1 MVTFVVNRTLLRD
14 PRRFLRRCRLAADDR
29 GWKPWFVPTSEAE
42 DGLALTRRAVAAG
55 ASLVFAVGGDG
66 TVRACAEALAG
77 TGVPLAIVPLGTA
90 NLTARAL
97 GVPARADR
105 AVDAGFDGQRPP
117 DRPGPARRD
126 RQGRDR
132 LDGTGVDMT
141 SRSGTEGR
149 ATRFAAMAGIG
160 LDAAVVEAA
169 DEQLKRR
176 LGWVAYA
183 VSGVTRLSLPPR
195 DFTVRLDDAEPLR
208 RRARCVVVA
217 NAGLLPG
224 GFTLLPGA
232 RLDDGLLDVGI
243 LAPAGTW
250 GWVRVAG
257 RVLAR
262 GRRQDHSLERFQA
275 RRVQVSADVKL
286 PRQVDGEIVA
296 PGQTLSVSVC
306 PGVLVVRQAAADARR
321 AVRGRDPRGLR
332 DLTVL
337 IGLGGGLDADRAQPR
352 GVALVQGG
360 VGADLLRVG
369 LALRGLVP
377 VTPGHGGWV
386 DLGPVDERGVALQ
399 DRVPPVLGDPQ
410 RHRGHP
416 AGVADDDPAVGVDPA
431 GAGVGRAGGGHAGA
445 ARGGEPGAAL
455 ERPDED
461 LGGLEREQHRQVR
474 PGREHVRPGRHP
486 FPHRDQVG
494 LDVLVDDG
502 D

>member
-1 MVTFVVNRTLLRD
+1 MVTFVVNRTLLHD

-77 TGVPLAIVPLGTA
+77 TRVPLAIVPLGTA

-105 AVDAGFDGQRPP
+105 AVDAGFDG
-117 DRPGPARRD
+117 RD
-126 RQGRDR
+126 RRIDLAL
-132 LDGTGVDMT
+132 LDGTGVDGTGLDRTGLDRTGLDRTGVDMT
-141 SRSGTEGR
+141 RRSGTEGNT
-149 ATRFAAMAGIG
+149 ARFAAMAGIG
-160 LDAAVVEAA
+160 LDAAVVDAA
-169 DEQLKRR
+169 GEQLKRR

-183 VSGVTRLSLPPR
+183 VSGVTRLSLPPH

-306 PGVLVVRQAAADARR
+306 PGVLVVRQ
-321 AVRGRDPRGLR
+321 P
-332 DLTVL
+332 
-337 IGLGGGLDADRAQPR
+337 
-352 GVALVQGG
+352 
-360 VGADLLRVG
+360 
-369 LALRGLVP
+369 
-377 VTPGHGGWV
+377 
-386 DLGPVDERGVALQ
+386 
-399 DRVPPVLGDPQ
+399 
-410 RHRGHP
+410 
-416 AGVADDDPAVGVDPA
+416 
-431 GAGVGRAGGGHAGA
+431 
-445 ARGGEPGAAL
+445 
-455 ERPDED
+455 
-461 LGGLEREQHRQVR
+461 
-474 PGREHVRPGRHP
+474 
-486 FPHRDQVG
+486 
-494 LDVLVDDG
+494 
-502 D
+502 